1 MKLPHCCKSHYFNN
15 RRGLLQ
21 VAGLGL
27 VGLMVPSRNVG
38 SVKMV
43 KNGVQLHIYIDT
55 KPGMDKEFESL
66 YHKAY
71 VPAIKVQDGFLRTRL
86 LKINGVNSPGL
97 LSSRYEID
105 ISFDNEKKRANWAES
120 SEHQE
125 AWPKIEA
132 VSSKITWQGFN
143 ELS

>member
-1 MKLPHCCKSHYFNN
+1 MKLLHCGISHYFNS

-21 VAGLGL
+21 ATGLGL
-27 VGLMVPSRNVG
+27 VGLLVPSRNVG

-71 VPAIKVQDGFLRTRL
+71 VPAIKVQDGFRQTRL

-97 LSSRYEID
+97 VSSRYEID
-105 ISFDNEKKRANWAES
+105 ILFDNEKKRADWAKS